1 LRLHLDQSSEADTQ
15 EGAASIL
22 ATVKAIYCLAMRT
35 SLFFTVYIIIGILV
49 AAGIIGDEGN
59 YFSNLDNL
67 EEIAE
72 MILAIL
78 LWPLV
83 LLSVNVSIGDVN
95 IGGGESSGGDAA
107 SAGGGAGSGSA
118 GGAGN

>member
-1 LRLHLDQSSEADTQ
+1 MQGCAGCVPT
-15 EGAASIL
+15 A
-22 ATVKAIYCLAMRT
+22 VKAIYCVAMRT

-95 IGGGESSGGDAA
+95 IGGGGESSAGDGT
-107 SAGGGAGSGSA
+107 SAGGGADSGSA

>member
-1 LRLHLDQSSEADTQ
+1 
-15 EGAASIL
+15 
-22 ATVKAIYCLAMRT
+22 MRS
-35 SLFFTVYIIIGILV
+35 SLFFTIYIIVGILV

-72 MILAIL
+72 MVLAIL

-95 IGGGESSGGDAA
+95 IGGGGESSGADGA
-107 SAGGGAGSGSA
+107 SAGGEASGGGSSGSG
-118 GGAGN
+118 GGAAGD

>member
-1 LRLHLDQSSEADTQ
+1 
-15 EGAASIL
+15 
-22 ATVKAIYCLAMRT
+22 MRS

-95 IGGGESSGGDAA
+95 IGGGGEASGGDGASSGG
-107 SAGGGAGSGSA
+107 GADSGSA

>member
-1 LRLHLDQSSEADTQ
+1 MQRCAGSVVIA
-15 EGAASIL
+15 I
-22 ATVKAIYCLAMRT
+22 KAIYCVAMRSLSS

-95 IGGGESSGGDAA
+95 IGGGGEASGGGGA
-107 SAGGGAGSGSA
+107 SAGGGADSGSA

>member
-1 LRLHLDQSSEADTQ
+1 MQ
-15 EGAASIL
+15 EDAACAL
-22 ATVKAIYCLAMRT
+22 TAVKRIYCVVMRS
-35 SLFFTVYIIIGILV
+35 SLFFTIYIVVGILV

-67 EEIAE
+67 EEIVE
-72 MILAIL
+72 MVLAIL

-95 IGGGESSGGDAA
+95 IGGGESSGGDGA
-107 SAGGGAGSGSA
+107 STGGEASGGGSSGSGGGA
-118 GGAGN
+118 AGN

>member
-1 LRLHLDQSSEADTQ
+1 MQ
-15 EGAASIL
+15 EDAACAL
-22 ATVKAIYCLAMRT
+22 TAVKRIYCVVMRS
-35 SLFFTVYIIIGILV
+35 SLFFTIYIVVGILV

-95 IGGGESSGGDAA
+95 IGGGGGEASGGDA
-107 SAGGGAGSGSA
+107 SSGGGADSGSA

>member
-1 LRLHLDQSSEADTQ
+1 MRFGLF
-15 EGAASIL
+15 SI
-22 ATVKAIYCLAMRT
+22 IYL
-35 SLFFTVYIIIGILV
+35 VVGILV

-72 MILAIL
+72 MLLAIL

-83 LLSVNVSIGDVN
+83 LLEVSVNIGDVN
-95 IGGGESSGGDAA
+95 IGGGETSDGGGADTSGGGDA
-107 SAGGGAGSGSA
+107 SGGGGAQSG
-118 GGAGN
+118 GGN